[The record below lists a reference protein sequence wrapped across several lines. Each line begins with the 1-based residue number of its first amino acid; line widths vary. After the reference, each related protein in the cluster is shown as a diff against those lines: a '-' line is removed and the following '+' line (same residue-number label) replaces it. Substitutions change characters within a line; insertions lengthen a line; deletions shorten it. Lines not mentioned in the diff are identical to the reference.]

1 MLEQEF
7 NHNLASKAIA
17 HAGSFRGNLQE
28 YSPAGMI
35 DGDKDTYWATDDTI
49 TSEYFQIDLDE
60 AKIIGYIVL
69 QEYIRLGQRVKGF
82 TVEVLTDKGWERV
95 ADGSTIGYKRIL
107 KVNPVKA
114 RSIRINITDS
124 RACPLISNAEV
135 Y

>member
-1 MLEQEF
+1 
-7 NHNLASKAIA
+7 
-17 HAGSFRGNLQE
+17 
-28 YSPAGMI
+28 MI